1 MRAGEGQHP
10 VGKRDGVIHAA
21 STLSA
26 MDGIAPLQN
35 QSTRQFLITVSALRK
50 VRNGIGRQFLF
61 RHRWVGKVV
70 CPDGSITQFFMP
82 DRAIC
87 QMIGLHRPLY
97 DFSGVTASSSSVRIL
112 TAKSAILGSVTEP
125 SAGIADFC

>member
-1 MRAGEGQHP
+1 MRLSYVSRRGRARKALPPKGVEVIVRVLSTHRQGIVFPTMRAGEGQHP

-61 RHRWVGKVV
+61 R
-70 CPDGSITQFFMP
+70 
-82 DRAIC
+82 
-87 QMIGLHRPLY
+87 
-97 DFSGVTASSSSVRIL
+97 
-112 TAKSAILGSVTEP
+112 
-125 SAGIADFC
+125 